1 MKDNIAKPLISVY
14 VIYSIS
20 TLMNPI
26 IFTLMVTKTA
36 VHEAVISGETLGIVL
51 FNHSPHLFHK
61 KKASKTKKPFQKFV
75 CRFLSQ
81 NILNKIMGKLKQN
94 KISHPSGSL
103 ILKTSANYLLFKYSS
118 VSYTHRRCRRYS
130 LCRSR
135 WSPYH

>member
-26 IFTLMVTKTA
+26 IFTLMVTKTV

-75 CRFLSQ
+75 CLPQ
-81 NILNKIMGKLKQN
+81 NILTKIMGKLKQN

-103 ILKTSANYLLFKYSS
+103 ILKTSVNYLLFQYYI
-118 VSYTHRRCRRYS
+118 VCFQQ
-130 LCRSR
+130 LL
-135 WSPYH
+135 